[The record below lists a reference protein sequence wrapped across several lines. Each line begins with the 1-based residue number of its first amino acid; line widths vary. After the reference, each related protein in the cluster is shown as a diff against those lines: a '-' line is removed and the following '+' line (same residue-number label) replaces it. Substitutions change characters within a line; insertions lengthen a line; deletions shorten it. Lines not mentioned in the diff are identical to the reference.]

1 MRVDDIIRALRTK
14 VDAATDELDI
24 AVAVHETWKV
34 AARDRALHARI
45 GTSRVAVAF
54 YIIRDALRRDV
65 ILALM
70 RLWDKDRR
78 AVGMKSIANNLCDT
92 RVVDALAADCESHW
106 GTLDGAL
113 GMLLSTMEDLPYS
126 HGADMYGDL
135 PSSTKFARMRQVLK
149 RSSAPAA
156 ANASKKLKSYKKTY
170 ERCSDIRNFIAH
182 SHCPGIWTIDRDIIL
197 FAPFRSPASGQ
208 VALNLV
214 PIQEVLHATR
224 WGDELKRL
232 FLRVARGDDSNGQP

>member
-1 MRVDDIIRALRTK
+1 MAKPVRIAQDQLDNIAENIAPLEERHRA
-14 VDAATDELDI
+14 AM
-24 AVAVHETWKV
+24 
-34 AARDRALHARI
+34 LH
-45 GTSRVAVAF
+45 
-54 YIIRDALRRDV
+54 L
-65 ILALM
+65 IL
-70 RLWDKDRR
+70 
-78 AVGMKSIANNLCDT
+78 T
-92 RVVDALAADCESHW
+92 W

-197 FAPFRSPASGQ
+197 FARGSPQSPAEKGPNPFRRSRSGGSWPA
-208 VALNLV
+208 
-214 PIQEVLHATR
+214 VLR
-224 WGDELKRL
+224 C
-232 FLRVARGDDSNGQP
+232 